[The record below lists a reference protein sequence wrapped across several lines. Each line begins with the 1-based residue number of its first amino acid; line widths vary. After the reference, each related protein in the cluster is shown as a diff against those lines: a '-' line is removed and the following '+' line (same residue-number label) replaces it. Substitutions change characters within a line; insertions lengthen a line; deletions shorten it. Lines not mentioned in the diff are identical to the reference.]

1 MNFKQ
6 SLVLLLFIT
15 LCNTLFGQFL
25 ISSEF
30 RTRFEYRDGYKK
42 IASINDNSASSI
54 SQRTRLFF
62 NYENENL
69 KLVFAPQD
77 VRIWGDEQL
86 SSSTGVYGDDY
97 SLSLFEA
104 YSDIKIIDSLWI
116 KVGRQQLVYDNQ
128 RLLAA
133 RNWNQNGL
141 AYDAVFLKYNYNKWN
156 IHLAGSWNSLSAK
169 NNKYLAER
177 IKSLN
182 FLWINKK
189 IDKKTNFS
197 IMHIAS
203 GTTETD
209 STERLFFTQTSGI
222 YFETQTGIL
231 KFSGDCFYQ
240 YGKNNQQQNVNA
252 LLVDFETALKLNK
265 ITPSVGISYM
275 SGDNNLQNNSDKMFS
290 NLYGAR
296 HRFFGHIDYFSNTQ
310 NSTNYGG
317 LVDYF
322 GKINIKL
329 SKKLELNEVA
339 HYFFLS
345 ETNFNTPN
353 EKNLGFENDFQLKYK
368 FNYWGEFR
376 CEYCFLLPTNSL
388 KTIQNVQNDKFSQ
401 FFYVQLCVNPSIL
414 LTK

>member
-6 SLVLLLFIT
+6 SLILLLLIT
-15 LCNTLFGQFL
+15 LCNTLFGQFS

-104 YSDIKIIDSLWI
+104 YSDIKITDSLWI
-116 KVGRQQLVYDNQ
+116 KIGRQQMVYDNQ
-128 RLLAA
+128 RILAA

-141 AYDAVFLKYNYNKWN
+141 AYDAVLLKFKYNKWN
-156 IHLAGSWNSLSAK
+156 FHLAGSWNSATEK
-169 NNKYLAER
+169 NNLYLPER

-189 IDKKTNFS
+189 INDKTNFS
-197 IMHIAS
+197 LMHIAS
-203 GTTETD
+203 GATQTD
-209 STERLFFTQTSGI
+209 STERVFFTQTSGM
-222 YFETQTGIL
+222 YFETEFGAFKL
-231 KFSGDCFYQ
+231 SGDCFYQ
-240 YGKNNQQQNVNA
+240 FGKNNQLQNVNA
-252 LLVDFETALKLNK
+252 FLFDFETAFIVNK
-265 ITPSVGISYM
+265 ISPSIGISYM
-275 SGDNNLQNNSDKMFS
+275 SGDNNLPNNSDKMFN

-296 HRFFGHIDYFSNTQ
+296 HSFFGHIDYFSNSSS
-310 NSTNYGG
+310 STNYGG
-317 LVDYF
+317 LADYF
-322 GKINIKL
+322 GKLNFKL
-329 SKKLELNEVA
+329 SKKIQLNEVA
-339 HYFFLS
+339 HYFQLS
-345 ETNFNTPN
+345 ETNMNTPSD
-353 EKNLGFENDFQLKYK
+353 KNLGFENDFQLKYK
-368 FNYWGEFR
+368 FNDWGELQ
-376 CEYCFLLPTNSL
+376 CEYCFFLPTNSL
-388 KTIQNVQNDKFSQ
+388 KTIQNVQNEKFSQ
-401 FFYVQLCVNPSIL
+401 FFYVQLCINPSIL
-414 LTK
+414 IK